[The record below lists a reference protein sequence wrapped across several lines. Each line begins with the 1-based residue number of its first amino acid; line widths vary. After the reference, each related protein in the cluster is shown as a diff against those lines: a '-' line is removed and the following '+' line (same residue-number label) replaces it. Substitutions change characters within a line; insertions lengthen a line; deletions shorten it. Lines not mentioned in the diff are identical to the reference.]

1 MSRFWLALVPLILG
15 ACAPSLAPHHLK
27 VIGPPSLVRSDTLYL
42 GVYGDN
48 RAQRPADAEPGS
60 KLRQRRQALT
70 RALGRESFDLL
81 INTGDLVKNNQPVFW
96 QAFLEDTRPL
106 LRPGFY
112 YPVMGNHEY
121 QAGPPD
127 PYFEAFAAMVE
138 GAKSYAFSLG
148 PAYFL
153 FLDSTSRP
161 HPATGD
167 NHHAHWL
174 QERLAE
180 AAASPVLVV
189 VQHHPLLSTGRG
201 DLTRWLLSPHAG
213 HAPRKAE
220 KRLRDLLA
228 AELARRRPGLPG
240 ARTVVFNGHSHFY
253 ERYRYQGVEVFV
265 TGGGGAPQ
273 NDPLPGPR
281 DYRLSAYK
289 GDHYL
294 KVRLTADQVDVEL
307 VPVGPGQWIQAPP

>member
-1 MSRFWLALVPLILG
+1 MNRLWPGLLVLMLG
-15 ACAPSLAPHHLK
+15 ACAPSLAPHQLK
-27 VIGPPSLVRSDTLYL
+27 VVEPPTLSRTDTLYF

-48 RAQRPADAEPGS
+48 RAKSLADVKPGA

-70 RALGRESFDLL
+70 KALVGEPFDLL
-81 INTGDLVKNNQPVFW
+81 LNTGDLVKNNKSAFW
-96 QAFLEDTRPL
+96 QAFLEDSRPL
-106 LRPGFY
+106 LRPGFF
-112 YPVMGNHEY
+112 YPVLGNHEY
-121 QAGPPD
+121 QAGSPE

-161 HPATGD
+161 HPGLGD
-167 NHHAHWL
+167 NYHAGWV
-174 QERLAE
+174 QERLSE

-201 DLTRWLLSPHAG
+201 DLTRWLLSPRAG
-213 HAPRKAE
+213 HAPRRAE
-220 KRLRDLLA
+220 KGLRDMLA
-228 AELARRRPGLPG
+228 DELARRRRQIPG

-253 ERYRYQGVEVFV
+253 EYYRYQGVEVYV

-273 NDPLPGPR
+273 NDPAPGPQ
-281 DYRLSAYK
+281 DHRLAAYK

-294 KVRLTADQVDVEL
+294 RVRLDSEQVEVEL
-307 VPVGPGQWIQAPP
+307 VPVGPGEWIQASP